1 MMQDSIRTVALLGTG
16 LIGGSLGLVLRE
28 RRSELHVVAYDP
40 SEGDTVVDHGAA
52 DVAAGSVAEAVR
64 DADLVVLG
72 APMGVLPGLLREIA
86 PHLQP
91 GAIVTDV
98 GSVKTPL
105 VAYAAEVLPAANPF
119 VGGHPMAGA
128 ERGGLAHADP
138 FLFENAT
145 WVLCPP
151 EGIAEDVLPEQFEA
165 LIDLVR
171 VTGARVLLLDAERHD
186 RIAALVSHVP
196 QLVAVLLM
204 TLAAESNDDDD
215 AFLRLAAGGFRDMTR
230 IASSPFELW
239 REILLA
245 NEGPVLDALARLAD
259 ALQATRYDLAS
270 NDFDALAERFVHAR
284 TVRNTIPKDTKGFLA
299 PLADVYVYAE
309 DRPGFLLRLVQ
320 TLYDAGLNIKDIEL
334 LKIREGTGGAFRFG
348 FATASDADQAVVGLS
363 EAGYSAYRL

>member
-1 MMQDSIRTVALLGTG
+1 MPESIRTVALLGTG

-28 RRSELHVVAYDP
+28 RRPDLRVVAYDP
-40 SEGDTVVDHGAA
+40 NEGDAVVACGAA
-52 DVAAGSVAEAVR
+52 DAVTGSIRDAVR
-64 DADLVVLG
+64 DADVVVLG

-86 PHLQP
+86 PHLRP

-98 GSVKTPL
+98 GSVKAPL
-105 VAYAAEVLPAANPF
+105 GAYAAEVLPTTNPF

-151 EGIAEDVLPEQFEA
+151 QGVSEDDLPEMFA
-165 LIDLVR
+165 PLVDLVR
-171 VTGARVLLLDAERHD
+171 ATGARVLVLDAERHD

-196 QLVAVLLM
+196 QLIAVLLM
-204 TLAAESNDDDD
+204 TLAAESNEDDD
-215 AFLRLAAGGFRDMTR
+215 AFLQLAAGGFRDMTR
-230 IASSPFELW
+230 IASSPFDLW

-259 ALQATRYDLAS
+259 ALQGTRYDLAS
-270 NDFDALAERFVHAR
+270 NDFDALAGRFLHAR

-348 FATASDADQAVVGLS
+348 FATGSDADRAVIGLS
-363 EAGYSAYRL
+363 DAGYSAYRL